1 MEYIQK
7 SKKLAEKFDHLFF
20 DIVNSSPLSII
31 ITDKDRKIVYV
42 NHFFSQLTGYEYDEV
57 IGENPSILKSDLTPN
72 QVYRE
77 MYTSL
82 ENDGK
87 WHGEFKNK
95 KKNGDLYVEYASISM
110 IYDKENTPYFIAF
123 KQDITEMV
131 NLNRDVYYDAT
142 TDLYNR
148 RFLDR
153 QLPIEIQS
161 TLEKGTPLS
170 IIFMDLD
177 FFKIINDEYG
187 HVIGDELIKMIASFL
202 LDKFRKRASWIAR
215 YGGDEFLIC
224 LPKTDR
230 KKAFD
235 IGNRLRESLEQ
246 HSFNIQNKKISI
258 TCSFGVEEISEKNPI
273 SSVDDLLSIID
284 KKLYL
289 AKNKGKN
296 TGFV

>member
-1 MEYIQK
+1 
-7 SKKLAEKFDHLFF
+7 
-20 DIVNSSPLSII
+20 
-31 ITDKDRKIVYV
+31 
-42 NHFFSQLTGYEYDEV
+42 
-57 IGENPSILKSDLTPN
+57 
-72 QVYRE
+72 

-273 SSVDDLLSIID
+273 SSVDDLLSIVD